1 MNLIPELRIT
11 ELAHNGAG
19 IGFIPGAGRGKAVFV
34 PGALPGQIVSARP
47 VKDSKNWLA
56 AQLVA
61 VISEPDNLAE
71 PICGHAGECGG
82 CPWQRL
88 PYERQ
93 LFFKQQ
99 LAQQAI
105 ARIGGMAWDGIL
117 RAWQPARPSPLLRNF
132 RNKLEFAFGMDRA
145 GKLALG
151 FRSRASHAVCG
162 VSDCALL
169 DAAGGGL
176 VAAAAE
182 FAQAAKLAPEYWR
195 HLVLRRSRT
204 LADPCL
210 RWHCLLITQP
220 DRKARRVAAALGE
233 RLLASQAGS
242 FVHEERKSRAQ
253 FARGE
258 RRVLCLDR
266 DGRENAAAAILALDL
281 GGRLFEFDA
290 ASFFQVNDLA
300 AQELAACLPY
310 SGESGPLLDLFCGSG
325 APGQL
330 LSGRHDACLGLELD
344 SRAIAMAR
352 RNAGRNGLSGWRY
365 KAGPALQALGQL
377 EQGKW
382 PAVLLDPPRQ
392 GLGREAMARLLA
404 LEPQEITYISCD
416 PATLARDACML
427 GPEWRLDSLRPV
439 DMFPH
444 TPHLECVAH
453 WRRAAG

>member
-1 MNLIPELRIT
+1 MNLIHELRIT

-34 PGALPGQIVSARP
+34 PGALPGQVVSARP

-61 VISEPDNLAE
+61 VTCEPDNLAE
-71 PICGHAGECGG
+71 PICGHASECGG

-93 LFFKQQ
+93 LFFRQR
-99 LAQQAI
+99 LAQQAL
-105 ARIGGMAWDGIL
+105 ARIGGMVWDDIL
-117 RAWQPARPSPLLRNF
+117 RAWQPARPAPLLRNF
-132 RNKLEFAFGMDRA
+132 RNKLELAFGRDRS
-145 GKLALG
+145 GNLALG

-169 DAAGGGL
+169 DEAGRGL
-176 VAAAAE
+176 VDAAVE
-182 FAQAAKLAPEYWR
+182 FAKAARLAPAYWR
-195 HLVLRRSRT
+195 HLVLRRSRG
-204 LADPCL
+204 LADPSL
-210 RWHCLLITQP
+210 RWHCLLITRP

-233 RLLASQAGS
+233 RLLARQAGS
-242 FVHEERKSRAQ
+242 FVHEERTSSSQ
-253 FARGE
+253 LARGE

-266 DGRENAAAAILALDL
+266 AGRENAAAAILALEL

-330 LSGRHDACLGLELD
+330 LSGRHAAGLGLELD
-344 SRAIAMAR
+344 SRAVAMAR

-365 KAGPALQALGQL
+365 RAGPALRALGEL
-377 EQGKW
+377 KRGKW

-392 GLGREAMARLLA
+392 GVGSEAMARLLA
-404 LEPQEITYISCD
+404 LEPREITYISCD
-416 PATLARDACML
+416 PATLARDAGMF

-444 TPHLECVAH
+444 TPHLECIAH
-453 WRRAAG
+453 WRRKAG